1 MFHKTLLVVALL
13 GAGAAQ
19 ADPLDLRRAGR
30 IDGDAAAGAAKV
42 TVCVACHGPEGNA
55 LVPAFPALAGQNAEY
70 LYRTLAGFKR
80 RADPASPMTAQVE
93 KLDDADLRNIAAYF
107 AARKRS
113 AAPAAAGDRTTGAAL
128 FDHGDPA
135 RGIAPCRGCHGAAA
149 DGHPRAAD
157 GPARYAYYPVLAGQ
171 NADYLLARLAQY
183 RDGKID
189 DTTNA
194 LIMRGVAHN
203 LDDASIR
210 ALADWL
216 AAQR

>member
-1 MFHKTLLVVALL
+1 MFYKTLLVYAML
-13 GAGAAQ
+13 GAGVAQ
-19 ADPLDLRRAGR
+19 ADPLDLRRAER
-30 IDGDAAAGAAKV
+30 VDGDAAAGAAKV
-42 TVCVACHGPEGNA
+42 AVCVACHGPDGNA
-55 LVPAFPALAGQNAEY
+55 VVPAFPALAGQNAEY

-93 KLDDADLRNIAAYF
+93 KLDDADLRNVAAYF
-107 AARKRS
+107 ATRKRS
-113 AAPAAAGDRTTGAAL
+113 AATATAGAHETGAAL
-128 FDHGDPA
+128 FDRGDPE
-135 RGIAPCRGCHGAAA
+135 RGIVPCRGCHGAAA
-149 DGHPRAAD
+149 NGHPHAAD

-171 NADYLLARLAQY
+171 NADYLVARLGQY
-183 RDGKID
+183 RDGKIE

-194 LIMRGVAHN
+194 LVMRGVARN